1 MSVEENKKVVRELVE
16 RTAAGDSSSIDELT
30 TDDFVVHVL
39 WGEGREGDRQ
49 VWKRTNDGGHVG
61 FPDYSMAIDD
71 MIAEGDKV
79 MVLSTRR
86 GTNTGQFL
94 TLAPTGKS
102 VKVSRFALYR
112 LRDHKVAEMWVMDD
126 QLGQLQELGVLPPQ
140 AEYIQAYKES
150 HKG

>member
-1 MSVEENKKVVRELVE
+1 MSVEENKAVVRQLVE

-30 TDDFVVHVL
+30 TDDFVLHVL

-61 FPDYSMAIDD
+61 LPDYSMAIDD
-71 MIAEGDKV
+71 MIAEGEKV

-86 GTNTGQFL
+86 GTHTGPFL

-102 VKVSRFALYR
+102 LKVSRFALYR
-112 LRDHKVAEMWVMDD
+112 LKDRKVAEMWVMDD
-126 QLGQLQELGVLPPQ
+126 QLGQYQELGVLPSQ
-140 AEYIQAYKES
+140 TEFIRAYKES
-150 HKG
+150 QKG